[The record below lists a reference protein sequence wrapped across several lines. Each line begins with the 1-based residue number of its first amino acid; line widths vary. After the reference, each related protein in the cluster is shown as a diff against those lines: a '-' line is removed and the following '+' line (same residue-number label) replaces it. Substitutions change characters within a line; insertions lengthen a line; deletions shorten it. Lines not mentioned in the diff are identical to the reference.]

1 MLADRVADVAPPERP
16 EQLVKTAEL
25 IASGLPL
32 DLRDQVQHLPSCFQA
47 FDLTPDDILELVH
60 RFSRA
65 WVPRE
70 RPLLVVGVRTSGS
83 FMAPLCASFLRARGY
98 GAVRVIT
105 LRPDAGGLGT
115 DVASILAA
123 IKTVWS
129 PKGVAILVDLGG
141 AETNSEMA
149 IEMLPEILARQGRH
163 LQCTHRRGRGHG
175 GDRGRGRRK
184 LGAGPRHR
192 RGACAVTSPETRH
205 EKSRMTE
212 ENSVQGSAVITHEI
226 GLHARP
232 SVKLTKLA
240 KTFESQIHLRGESA
254 GEGGASWVDAKS
266 IVRVMGLKLR
276 EGTTVHFRAA
286 GPDAE
291 AAIDALIGLVK
302 RDFDERPAA

>member
-1 MLADRVADVAPPERP
+1 
-16 EQLVKTAEL
+16 
-25 IASGLPL
+25 
-32 DLRDQVQHLPSCFQA
+32 
-47 FDLTPDDILELVH
+47 
-60 RFSRA
+60 
-65 WVPRE
+65 
-70 RPLLVVGVRTSGS
+70 
-83 FMAPLCASFLRARGY
+83 
-98 GAVRVIT
+98 
-105 LRPDAGGLGT
+105 
-115 DVASILAA
+115 
-123 IKTVWS
+123 
-129 PKGVAILVDLGG
+129 
-141 AETNSEMA
+141 
-149 IEMLPEILARQGRH
+149 
-163 LQCTHRRGRGHG
+163 
-175 GDRGRGRRK
+175 
-184 LGAGPRHR
+184 
-192 RGACAVTSPETRH
+192 VTSPETRH

-212 ENSVQGSAVITHEI
+212 ENSVLGSAVITHEI